1 MTSLVKQNSSNAMG
15 LKPLLDSVPAGAE
28 RGDGVPASD
37 GGGGSGG
44 AKPPGIMKGASRCV
58 FDSSRWG

>member
-15 LKPLLDSVPAGAE
+15 LKPLLDSVPAG
-28 RGDGVPASD
+28 RGDAVPASD
-37 GGGGSGG
+37 GAGGSGG